1 MVLALLVSDTCGR
14 SGTHQGHFVDL
25 EQRCAERM
33 RSMRTPSGA
42 GNPGG
47 GTKVISDPISR
58 EGIYGNRNHPPEKQ
72 KPIRFWWLVFFCEF

>member
-42 GNPGG
+42 ANPGG
-47 GTKVISDPISR
+47 GTKMISDPISR
-58 EGIYGNRNHPPEKQ
+58 EGIYGNCNHPPETTKAHQ
-72 KPIRFWWLVFFCEF
+72 ILVTFFFG